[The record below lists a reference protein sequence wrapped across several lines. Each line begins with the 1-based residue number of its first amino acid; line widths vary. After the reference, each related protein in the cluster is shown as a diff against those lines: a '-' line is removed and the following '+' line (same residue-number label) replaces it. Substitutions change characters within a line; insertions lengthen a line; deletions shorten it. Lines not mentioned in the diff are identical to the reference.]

1 MPAFKALYY
10 PSWDPPVRWLRSML
24 LFFDRIEVIRPPDV
38 DPQYNPANEAVFN
51 LIPHAF
57 GEIKKRQYE
66 MTLNIRNKTLLEKA
80 LATIGKRRT
89 PKRKEVKLVIS
100 DQGTLKISGYTL
112 LHDSK
117 LNRFV
122 LELLKKYSLIAPGP
136 AIMEIS
142 KEIGEIDGFQVVHTD
157 ASDLILSLI
166 ADYYAR
172 NMSLRSI
179 TDKSLAY
186 MINALTADSITR
198 EATSAMSLASSILR
212 IEIPSKIEKLKP
224 QQYVNLRKRY
234 EDLREPFQHAV
245 RTLCDDYK
253 LAQVTSKKQFEDAV
267 QQATRC
273 FVFETKKLRRSQ
285 WAKRTKTWTLVGL
298 GVLSS
303 FCSLGAGMIVLLG
316 AGVSA
321 GLHVY
326 QGFQGS
332 HYTTEKRRAQQLI
345 GDLRSELV
353 HPILLRRIAKT

>member
-1 MPAFKALYY
+1 MPPFKALYY
-10 PSWDPPVRWLRSML
+10 PSWNPPVKWLRSML
-24 LFFDRIEVIRPPDV
+24 LFFDRVEVIRPLDV
-38 DPQYNPANEAVFN
+38 DPQYNQANEAVFN

-57 GEIKKRQYE
+57 GEIKQSQYE
-66 MTLNIRNKTLLEKA
+66 MTLDDRNKTLLEKVFV
-80 LATIGKRRT
+80 TIAKKKT
-89 PKRKEVKLVIS
+89 HKRKEVKLILS
-100 DQGTLKISGYTL
+100 DQETLKISDYTL

-122 LELLKKYSLIAPGP
+122 YNLLKKHSLIAPGP
-136 AIMEIS
+136 AREIA

-166 ADYYAR
+166 ADHYAR
-172 NMSLRSI
+172 NRSLRSI

-186 MINALTADSITR
+186 MVNALTADSATR
-198 EATSAMSLASSILR
+198 EATSAMSLASSILKF
-212 IEIPSKIEKLKP
+212 EIPNNIEKLKP
-224 QQYVNLRKRY
+224 KQYVNLRKRY

-253 LAQVTSKKQFEDAV
+253 LAEVTSKKQFKDAV
-267 QQATRC
+267 HDAARD
-273 FVFETKKLRRSQ
+273 FFLETEKLRRSQ
-285 WAKRTKTWTLVGL
+285 WAKRTKTWTFVGL

-303 FCSLGAGMIVLLG
+303 FCSLGAGMVVLLG

-326 QGFQGS
+326 QGFHGS

-345 GDLRSELV
+345 GGLKSELV
-353 HPILLRRIAKT
+353 HPVLLRRIIT

>member
-1 MPAFKALYY
+1 
-10 PSWDPPVRWLRSML
+10 ML
-24 LFFDRIEVIRPPDV
+24 LFFDRIEVIRPVDV
-38 DPQYNPANEAVFN
+38 NPQYDKANEAVFN

-57 GEIKKRQYE
+57 GEIKRHRYE
-66 MTLNIRNKTLLEKA
+66 MRLDIRNKTLLKNTFSSIA
-80 LATIGKRRT
+80 KSKTR
-89 PKRKEVKLVIS
+89 KRKEDIQVII
-100 DQGTLKISGYTL
+100 GNEGHEMSGYAR
-112 LHDSK
+112 LHRSK
-117 LNRFV
+117 LDPFV
-122 LELLKKYSLIAPGP
+122 LGLLEENSLVGGP
-136 AIMEIS
+136 AEEICQ
-142 KEIGEIDGFQVVHTD
+142 ELRDLGGFRLVDVE
-157 ASDLILSLI
+157 ASLLILSLI
-166 ADYYAR
+166 ADYYAKEK
-172 NMSLRSI
+172 SLRSI
-179 TDKSLAY
+179 TDKPIGYIVNVFNTS
-186 MINALTADSITR
+186 SIGRR
-198 EATSAMSLASSILR
+198 EAAAMFLASSIIR
-212 IEIPSKIEKLKP
+212 VEIPNNIEILKP
-224 QQYVNLRKRY
+224 KQYVNLRKRY
-234 EDLREPFQHAV
+234 EDLRGPFQHAV

-253 LAQVTSKKQFEDAV
+253 LGQVTSKKQFEDAV